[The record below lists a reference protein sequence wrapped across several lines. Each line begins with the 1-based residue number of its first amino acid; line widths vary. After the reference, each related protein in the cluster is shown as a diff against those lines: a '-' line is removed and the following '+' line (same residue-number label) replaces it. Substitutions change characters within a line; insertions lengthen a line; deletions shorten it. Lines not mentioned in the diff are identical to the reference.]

1 MRSEGAGACVVL
13 SQAYVYPEAGIKN
26 RILTRHGVEENMA
39 SRRKLDVEEAAG
51 KESEGPKIK
60 FEEAC
65 ILVTTIALICGI
77 IMVWLKSMSSFGE
90 GPF

>member
-1 MRSEGAGACVVL
+1 
-13 SQAYVYPEAGIKN
+13 
-26 RILTRHGVEENMA
+26 MA

-51 KESEGPKIK
+51 KESEGLKIK

-65 ILVTTIALICGI
+65 ILVTTVALICGI